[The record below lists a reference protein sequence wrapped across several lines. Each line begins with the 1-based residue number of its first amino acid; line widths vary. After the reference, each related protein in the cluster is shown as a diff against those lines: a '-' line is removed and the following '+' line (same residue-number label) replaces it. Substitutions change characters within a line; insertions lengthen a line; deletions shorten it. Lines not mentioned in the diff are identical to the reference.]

1 MVDKRAFESIRESEM
16 KSKLVSAD
24 KLMED
29 LRLVVTDAEELLRAT
44 AGQARPGSIRSDQER
59 ASLVRKPISC
69 RVYLCRRLCSI
80 PHSAKPSGP

>member
-1 MVDKRAFESIRESEM
+1 MTLKIDASIRACTA
-16 KSKLVSAD
+16 VPQGGHI
-24 KLMED
+24 
-29 LRLVVTDAEELLRAT
+29 RFRAT

-80 PHSAKPSGP
+80 PHSAKPSRP